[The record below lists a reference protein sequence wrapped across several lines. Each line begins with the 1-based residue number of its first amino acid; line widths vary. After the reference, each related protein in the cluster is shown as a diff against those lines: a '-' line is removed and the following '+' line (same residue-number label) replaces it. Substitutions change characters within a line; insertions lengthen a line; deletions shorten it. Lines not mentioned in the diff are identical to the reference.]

1 MSPTSAVAP
10 RPRVLSVV
18 VPVFNERA
26 TAKES
31 LDAIVAKT
39 IPGWE
44 LEIIMVESN
53 STDGTRDIVLG
64 YKDHPRVKV
73 VLEDKPSGK
82 GHAVREG
89 FKHATGEVM
98 LIQDA
103 DLEYDLADYDI
114 LLAPIAAGRQA
125 FVLGSRH
132 GDGGWALRKFDD
144 QPLHALV
151 LNLAH
156 WSFTLMI
163 NVSLGLWLK
172 DPFTMYKVFRRDC
185 LDGLTFEC
193 NRFDFDWELLIKL
206 VRKGHRPIE
215 IPISYKSRSFK
226 EGKKNHDVPR
236 PAHVA
241 LGAREIPLRPT
252 LTAMNVAAPSPTA
265 RPRTTPETWWAVIAA
280 YLLLIAH
287 KPWALTTPQ
296 LWAEDGPVHL
306 LDNEMLGWR
315 ALLTPHRGY
324 LHTLPRMIAWLA
336 SHTVDI
342 VHWPGFYNGAALL
355 VTLGLFVR
363 LASPRLVLPGKPWA
377 RARVRARGAHRR
389 GLPQHHQPPLAHG
402 VFSSAANAD
411 RPPPPPGRS
420 ESPISRL
427 SL

>member
-1 MSPTSAVAP
+1 MSASAASAAK
-10 RPRVLSVV
+10 PRVLSVV

-64 YKDHPRVKV
+64 YQNHPRVKV

-132 GDGGWALRKFDD
+132 GTGGWAMRKFDD
-144 QPLHALV
+144 QPLHALL
-151 LNLAH
+151 LNTAH
-156 WSFTLMI
+156 WTFTLMI
-163 NVSLGLWLK
+163 NVSLGIWLR

-226 EGKKNHDVPR
+226 EGKKITMFRD
-236 PAHVA
+236 
-241 LGAREIPLRPT
+241 PL
-252 LTAMNVAAPSPTA
+252 
-265 RPRTTPETWWAVIAA
+265 TWM
-280 YLLLIAH
+280 
-287 KPWALTTPQ
+287 WAL
-296 LWAEDGPVHL
+296 VKY
-306 LDNEMLGWR
+306 R
-315 ALLTPHRGY
+315 C
-324 LHTLPRMIAWLA
+324 
-336 SHTVDI
+336 
-342 VHWPGFYNGAALL
+342 
-355 VTLGLFVR
+355 VR
-363 LASPRLVLPGKPWA
+363 L
-377 RARVRARGAHRR
+377 
-389 GLPQHHQPPLAHG
+389 
-402 VFSSAANAD
+402 
-411 RPPPPPGRS
+411 
-420 ESPISRL
+420 
-427 SL
+427 